1 MKKPELH
8 NELFGNN
15 ILLTDSYKVTHW
27 KQLPPGTTNLYSFF
41 ESRGGRF
48 PSTVFYGLQYYLQMY
63 LVGQVVTK
71 EKIAEAKEF
80 FKLHFETDEHFNEA
94 GWNYILEKY
103 DGHLPVK
110 ICAVPEGM
118 DVPTHNVLMTAEILD
133 DEAGWLISWLTNYLE
148 TVLSMMWYPI
158 TVATQSREMKKI
170 IKQNLEKTGDPELLP
185 FKLHD
190 FGFRGSTSVES
201 SAVGG
206 SAHLVNFQ
214 GTDTLSAI
222 MLARKI
228 YNEPMAGFSVPAAEH
243 STITSWE
250 RKGEL
255 KAYENMLKQFPSGT
269 VAIVIDSYDV
279 YKACRDLLG
288 KELKSEVLERDGVLV
303 LRPDSG
309 DPVEVLLK
317 LFAIAGDAFGYYT
330 NDKGYKVLND
340 KVRILQGDGIDY
352 EMIIKIYNALEENLW
367 SGDNITFGSGGGL
380 LQKNLDRDT
389 QKFAF
394 KCAAIKVNNVWIDV
408 MKDPITDPGKKSKAG
423 RMKLIHENGTL
434 KTVREEESDLPNIL
448 VPVFENGHIVKEY
461 TFTEIRERAELK

>member
-1 MKKPELH
+1 
-8 NELFGNN
+8 
-15 ILLTDSYKVTHW
+15 
-27 KQLPPGTTNLYSFF
+27 
-41 ESRGGRF
+41 
-48 PSTVFYGLQYYLQMY
+48 
-63 LVGQVVTK
+63 
-71 EKIAEAKEF
+71 
-80 FKLHFETDEHFNEA
+80 
-94 GWNYILEKY
+94 
-103 DGHLPVK
+103 
-110 ICAVPEGM
+110 
-118 DVPTHNVLMTAEILD
+118 
-133 DEAGWLISWLTNYLE
+133 
-148 TVLSMMWYPI
+148 
-158 TVATQSREMKKI
+158 
-170 IKQNLEKTGDPELLP
+170 
-185 FKLHD
+185 
-190 FGFRGSTSVES
+190 
-201 SAVGG
+201 VGG